1 MDSHLTDTG
10 VTVITTRGDLDLD
23 GTRQLRQPLISAT
36 SAQQPLVVL
45 DLAGLEFLD
54 SSGISLL
61 VHGVKRVRARGGA
74 LVLAAAPAK
83 VARLF
88 EVTGLTRVFEIFPT
102 TEDANAQLSA
112 RAGLDS
118 SECGARS

>member
-61 VHGVKRVRARGGA
+61 VHGVKRVRAA
-74 LVLAAAPAK
+74 EAPWSWPLHRRK
-83 VARLF
+83 SPGF
-88 EVTGLTRVFEIFPT
+88 
-102 TEDANAQLSA
+102 S
-112 RAGLDS
+112 
-118 SECGARS
+118 RSPA